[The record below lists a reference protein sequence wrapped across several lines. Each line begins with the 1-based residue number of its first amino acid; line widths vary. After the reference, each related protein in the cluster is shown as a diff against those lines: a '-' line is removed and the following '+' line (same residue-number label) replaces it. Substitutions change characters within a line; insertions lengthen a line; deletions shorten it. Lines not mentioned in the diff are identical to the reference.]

1 MIPLFLLLLLFPWY
15 PSSMSD
21 SWLDRIPSQERQRIR
36 ERLRSPAEYE
46 RLREK
51 VKGPEDLEREME
63 RNELLAELKF
73 AMESEPKLAEA
84 LRSQVQ
90 EDIRQHGLPSVLESL
105 HLSGGL
111 MQALEKG
118 DFALSVQPDV
128 NTQVDQLVVV
138 PEGKVNEAVPVS
150 QVFSEQYLGQFKKAA

>member
-1 MIPLFLLLLLFPWY
+1 
-15 PSSMSD
+15 MSD

-84 LRSQVQ
+84 LRAQVQ
-90 EDIRQHGLPSVLESL
+90 EDIRLNGLPSVLHSL
-105 HLSGGL
+105 HLSS
-111 MQALEKG
+111 ALTLALTKG
-118 DFALSVQPDV
+118 DFAISVEPDAE
-128 NTQVDQLVVV
+128 THVDQLVLV
-138 PEGKVNEAVPVS
+138 PEGKVREAVPVS
-150 QVFSEQYLGQFKKAA
+150 QKFSEQYLGQFKKAA